1 MFKAALEYIHVLS
14 ERMKEFNRNID
25 WEIVLEKAKDKTDE
39 QMLNDIIRPKIW
51 VSKSHGDD
59 LDDKLN
65 LHYFI
70 HFTKLFKRYEKV
82 NRVYIIEGKPFD
94 GCPEE
99 LINLLERK
107 KNVLER
113 FLNIRMIRTEDKQTK
128 DSYVIPLYSTVCNES
143 IKGKVIKDNEL
154 YSFVIT
160 NPIVNKCL
168 IACKLL
174 SLGVSVEDIVPNVEK
189 FYFI

>member
-1 MFKAALEYIHVLS
+1 MFKAALEYIHILS

-25 WEIVLEKAKDKTDE
+25 WEVLLLKAKDKTDE
-39 QMLNDIIRPKIW
+39 QMLYDVIRPKVW
-51 VSKSHGDD
+51 VNKSHGED

-70 HFTKLFKRYEKV
+70 HFTKIFKRYEKLDHI
-82 NRVYIIEGKPFD
+82 YIVEGEPFE

-99 LINLLERK
+99 LIMLLEK
-107 KNVLER
+107 KKDVLER
-113 FLNIRMIRTEDKQTK
+113 FMKVRMIRREEKQTRN
-128 DSYVIPLYSTVCNES
+128 SYVVPLYSLVYNEE
-143 IKGKVIKDNEL
+143 IKGKIIKDNEL

-160 NPIVNKCL
+160 NPIINKCL

-174 SLGVSVEDIVPNVEK
+174 VLGVPVEDIVSNVEK